1 MYYKINTR
9 CNNETTAHDDC
20 EIVSDEKNNSKMCDA
35 YGYARHNN
43 KTTAID
49 DCKIVSDE

>member
-1 MYYKINTR
+1 MYTR
-9 CNNETTAHDDC
+9 CNNETTTNDDC
-20 EIVSDEKNNSKMCDA
+20 EIVSDVKNNSKMGDA

-49 DCKIVSDE
+49 YCKIVSDE